1 MYRWLHRVQFRMR
14 TLAHRRA
21 LESDLDD
28 ELRFHL
34 EMQTAANVRQGMSP
48 SIAVATARRD
58 FGPIEAHKDEYRDRW
73 GARLVE
79 AFVEDVR
86 TGLRQ
91 LVLHPAISVA
101 IVIAMAL
108 GIGANTAVF
117 SVFNA
122 VIMNPP
128 PYAEADRLIRLRA
141 SEPLAKV
148 DDVLFSAPEI
158 RDLRAQASTLSDVA
172 EFHYMY
178 FILLGQGE
186 AQRVSAGVVSAN
198 FFSVIGVQPLLG
210 RGFLPDEEKS
220 GAPGVIVLSHRYWQ
234 TRFGGDDQVIGQ
246 QVEMNDRMHTIVGVL
261 PPLPSFPNEADIY
274 LPTSACPLR
283 SSPEADQSRNM
294 RLVSALAR
302 INVGAGNLDQ
312 VSRELASVAAHL
324 RTTHP
329 ESYPAAGGFD
339 LSAIA
344 VNDDLTARFKP
355 TLLALIASATLLLLI
370 LGASVGALLLARTA
384 SRRSELALRTAL
396 GAWKGRLFRQFFT
409 EALVLTVLGAGLG
422 LLIGYLALPTL
433 VTFVGQFTS
442 RASEINLDRTALLFT
457 LGVSVFTALLFG
469 SLITLAANFEG
480 HGLSGRNAIGGA
492 MGGARLRPMFKALV
506 VMQIAV
512 SFGLLSTAGLMLRT
526 LNNLTRME
534 TGLAADTL
542 TMRLSLNFVK
552 YWNSDQRSDYFQRV
566 LDALAAT
573 PGVDH
578 AAIAG
583 TVPYVGDS
591 LAGERLVSAA
601 MFSDGTLIR
610 PTLAVQIA
618 SNNYFSTV
626 GQEVV
631 SGRGFTRSDDRSAP
645 QVAVISKTMA
655 DRFWPGRSPVGVEI
669 QLPLQATVP
678 TQSPN
683 GTVTIV
689 GVVSDARRRL
699 YTPSVD
705 EIYRPISQDSPI
717 QAHIVVRSSLER
729 AELLTRVR
737 KAIYAID
744 PQQPIDSVQTF
755 DEARQTSLSPTKST
769 ATLLSLFALIALAIS
784 ALGIGGVV
792 AFSVNRRTSE
802 FGVLMALGAERR
814 HVLTM
819 VLREALQLAGAGLAL
834 GVVMAALF
842 TRSIHGLL
850 FGVGERDPVTM
861 IVVALVLL
869 AVTVGACI
877 LPARRAASVDPMRAL
892 RCG

>member
-1 MYRWLHRVQFRMR
+1 MTRWLHRMHFRLR
-14 TLAHRRA
+14 TLARRRA

-34 EMQTAANVRQGMSP
+34 EMQTAANVRLGMSP
-48 SIAVATARRD
+48 LVADATARKE
-58 FGPIEAHKDEYRDRW
+58 FGRIEAHKDDYRDRW
-73 GARLVE
+73 GARLLE

-91 LVLHPAISVA
+91 LILHPAISVA

-117 SVFNA
+117 TVFNA
-122 VIMNPP
+122 VILNPP
-128 PYAEADRLIRLRA
+128 PYAEADRLVRLRA
-141 SEPLAKV
+141 AAPQAKV
-148 DDVLFSAPEI
+148 EDVLFSAPEI
-158 RDLRAQASTLSDVA
+158 RDLRAQAGTLSDVA

-178 FILLGQGE
+178 FILLGQGD
-186 AQRVSAGVVSAN
+186 AQRVSAGVVSSN
-198 FFSVIGVQPLLG
+198 FFAVIGVTPILG
-210 RGFLPDEEKS
+210 RGFLPNEERA
-220 GAPGVIVLSHRYWQ
+220 GAPGVIVLSHQYWRAHFGAD
-234 TRFGGDDQVIGQ
+234 TRVVGR
-246 QVEMNDRMHTIVGVL
+246 QVEMNDRVHTIVGVL

-283 SSPEADQSRNM
+283 ISPEADQSRNM

-302 INVGAGNLDQ
+302 IGGGGGGLDE
-312 VSRELASVAAHL
+312 VSRDLSGVAAHL
-324 RTTHP
+324 RSAYP

-344 VNDDLTARFKP
+344 VNDDLTGRFKP
-355 TLLALIASATLLLLI
+355 TLIALIASATLLLLI
-370 LGASVGALLLARTA
+370 LGASVGALLLARTV
-384 SRRSELALRTAL
+384 SRRSELAMRIAL

-433 VTFVGQFTS
+433 VGFVGQFTS
-442 RASEINLDRTALLFT
+442 RASEINLDRAALLFT

-480 HGLSGRNAIGGA
+480 RGVTGPGA

-506 VMQIAV
+506 VIQIAV

-526 LNNLTRME
+526 LNNLTSVD
-534 TGLAADTL
+534 TGLAADAL
-542 TMRLSLNFVK
+542 TMRLSLNFTK
-552 YWNSDQRSDYFQRV
+552 YWNNDERADYFGRV
-566 LDALAAT
+566 LDRLAAT
-573 PGVDH
+573 AGVDQ

-591 LAGERLVSAA
+591 LAGERLVST
-601 MFSDGTLIR
+601 SIRSEGTLLR
-610 PTLAVQIA
+610 TTLPVQIA
-618 SNNYFSTV
+618 SHNFFSTV
-626 GQEVV
+626 GQDVLV
-631 SGRGFTRSDDRSAP
+631 GRAFTRGDVRSAP
-645 QVAVISKTMA
+645 QVAVINKTMA
-655 DRFWPGRSPVGVEI
+655 DRYWPDRSPVGVEL

-678 TQSPN
+678 TESAN

-699 YTPSVD
+699 DIPSVE

-729 AELLTRVR
+729 TELLMRVR
-737 KAIYAID
+737 AAIRAID
-744 PQQPIDSVQTF
+744 PEQPIDSVQTF
-755 DEARQTSLSPTKST
+755 DEARHASLSPTKST
-769 ATLLSLFALIALAIS
+769 ATLLSLFALIALSIS

-792 AFSVNRRTSE
+792 AFSVNQRTSE

-819 VLREALQLAGAGLAL
+819 VLREGLELAGAGLVL
-834 GVVMAALF
+834 GLGLAALF
-842 TRSIHGLL
+842 TRSIHSLL
-850 FGVGERDPVTM
+850 FGVSEYDPLTL
-861 IVVALVLL
+861 IVVAFVLL
-869 AVTVGACI
+869 AVTVGACV

>member
-1 MYRWLHRVQFRMR
+1 MYRWLHRVHFRLR
-14 TLAHRRA
+14 TIARRRA

-34 EMQTAANVRQGMSP
+34 EMQTEANVRLGMTQ
-48 SIAVATARRD
+48 SIASSTARRD
-58 FGPIEAHKDEYRDRW
+58 FGRLEAHKEEYRDHW
-73 GARLVE
+73 GARLLE

-91 LVLHPAISVA
+91 LILHPAISIS

-122 VIMNPP
+122 VILNPP
-128 PYAEADRLIRLRA
+128 PYAEADRLIRLSA
-141 SEPLAKV
+141 SIPQAKV
-148 DDVLFSAPEI
+148 ADVLFSAPEI
-158 RDLRAQASTLSDVA
+158 RDLRAKATTLSDVA

-186 AQRVSAGVVSAN
+186 AQRVSAGVVSSN
-198 FFSVIGVQPLLG
+198 FFSVIGVKPLFG
-210 RGFLPDEEKS
+210 RGFLPDEEKA
-220 GAPGVIVLSHRYWQ
+220 GAPGVIVLSNRYWQ
-234 TRFGGDDQVIGQ
+234 AHFGGDYQAIGK
-246 QVEMNDRMHTIVGVL
+246 QVEMNDRLHTIVGVL

-283 SSPEADQSRNM
+283 ISPEADQSRNM

-302 INVGAGNLDQ
+302 VEGDASDLDQ
-312 VSRELASVAAHL
+312 VSLELASVAAHL

-329 ESYPAAGGFD
+329 ESYPATSGFD

-344 VNDDLTARFKP
+344 VNDDLTRRFKP
-355 TLLALIASATLLLLI
+355 TLLALIASAIFLLLI
-370 LGASVGALLLARTA
+370 LSASVGALLLARTV
-384 SRRSELALRTAL
+384 SRRSELAMRTAL

-409 EALVLTVLGAGLG
+409 EALVLTVLGASLG
-422 LLIGYLALPTL
+422 LLIGYLSLPTL
-433 VTFVGQFTS
+433 VAFVGQFTS
-442 RASEINLDRTALLFT
+442 RASEISLDRTALLFT
-457 LGVSVFTALLFG
+457 LGISVFTALLFG

-480 HGLSGRNAIGGA
+480 RGLSIPKLGIPNS
-492 MGGARLRPMFKALV
+492 GGARLRPMFKALV
-506 VMQIAV
+506 VIQIAV

-526 LNNLTRME
+526 LNNLTRVE
-534 TGLAADTL
+534 TGLAADVV

-552 YWNSDQRSDYFQRV
+552 FWNAEQRSDYFQRV

-573 PGVDH
+573 SGVDH
-578 AAIAG
+578 AALAG
-583 TVPYVGDS
+583 TVPYVGDN

-601 MFSDGTLIR
+601 MLSDGTLLR

-618 SNNYFSTV
+618 SSNYFSAV
-626 GQEVV
+626 GQDILL
-631 SGRGFTRSDDRSAP
+631 GRGFARSDDRSAP
-645 QVAVISKTMA
+645 QVAIISKAMA
-655 DRFWPGRSPVGVEI
+655 DRYWPDRSPLGTEI

-678 TQSPN
+678 TQSAN

-699 YTPSVD
+699 DIPSVE

-717 QAHIVVRSSLER
+717 QAHIVVRSSLKR
-729 AELLTRVR
+729 TELMTRVR
-737 KAIYAID
+737 KAIHAID
-744 PQQPIDSVQTF
+744 PQQPIDNVQTF
-755 DEARQTSLSPTKST
+755 DEARRASLSPTKST
-769 ATLLSLFALIALAIS
+769 ATLLSLFALIALSIS

-792 AFSVNRRTSE
+792 AFSVNQRSSE
-802 FGVLMALGAERR
+802 FGVLMALGAQRSD
-814 HVLTM
+814 VLTM
-819 VLREALQLAGAGLAL
+819 VLREGLVLAGAGLAL

-842 TRSIHGLL
+842 TQSIHGLL
-850 FGVGERDPVTM
+850 FGVDERDPLTM
-861 IVVALVLL
+861 IVVAAVLL
-869 AVTVGACI
+869 AVTVGACV

-892 RCG
+892 RCV